1 MRFDQ
6 ASERT
11 RLTSRLTP
19 AAAAQSDLLPKGTDQ
34 AAVVEWVRERAE
46 GRRLTVAG
54 VQLVSSRTGAGM
66 ERALAAVLR
75 ERRGRAVYVV
85 GVANVGKS
93 TFVRAFL
100 SQFKQVK
107 TKTHLRLCAHLRR
120 LAFC

>member
-1 MRFDQ
+1 M
-6 ASERT
+6 
-11 RLTSRLTP
+11 
-19 AAAAQSDLLPKGTDQ
+19 LPKGTDQ
-34 AAVVEWVRERAE
+34 TAVVEWVRERAE

-66 ERALAAVLR
+66 ERALAVVLR

-100 SQFKQVK
+100 SQFKQVN
-107 TKTHLRLCAHLRR
+107 TTHIPPFCAGLFRVTDSSIP
-120 LAFC
+120 

>member
-1 MRFDQ
+1 M
-6 ASERT
+6 
-11 RLTSRLTP
+11 
-19 AAAAQSDLLPKGTDQ
+19 
-34 AAVVEWVRERAE
+34 VEWVRERAE

-66 ERALAAVLR
+66 ERALAVVLR

-100 SQFKQVK
+100 SQFKQVN
-107 TKTHLRLCAHLRR
+107 TTHIPPFCAGLFRVTDSSIP
-120 LAFC
+120 